1 MYGEN
6 GNPSTIE
13 KYRPFVY
20 WRDSGQTAEEV
31 REQVRLSAAAG
42 VGGFIPLPIKTKDLT
57 PEETTERFKEF
68 YAKLLPAA
76 EAYSLPVAF
85 TLDKCIENTVV
96 AAEDALWE
104 NNVRARK
111 LKRATHY
118 CKQDEKVSWDVGT
131 GTLLSVVAYN
141 EDRDQVIDLRDHIE
155 NGVITYSLP
164 RGNWRVVQYLSVPD
178 EDSDRV
184 NILSRESCGSYFE
197 AAYGLFADVF
207 DKYIGKTLTHLNYSG
222 LAYKA
227 VNRHDWSDHF
237 NEVFLSRYGFDPA
250 PYYPYLF
257 TTDGNNAPRYKALF
271 SDCRAR
277 MLRDGYITAA
287 ESFAKNKGL
296 SLIGTLAESKS
307 TQCSPMTGD
316 ALLNNT
322 ATPGA
327 VFDRG
332 YLYGINSVKIAA
344 GAAFGRA
351 KRDIFVELYRDYKDR
366 SYDILMRDAIHAF
379 ARGANLPALHLPP
392 PRATN
397 QKMAS
402 RILRFTA
409 SMRTALK
416 DGRQVSD
423 IAVIYPIYYLHS
435 CVNMYSADITGFEY
449 ADTPAEADY
458 MSVIN
463 SICLCA
469 GHDVT
474 LLHPDVISHS
484 ARPEGDRLRL
494 AGISDEGGFRVV
506 VLPAQ
511 KVASLA
517 CMRVLRDYFDAGGR
531 IIATGVL
538 PTKSFEFDPRDPDKN
553 DKEIV
558 SITEHIFGK
567 DALNPCVMK
576 EYCTNTSPSGGK
588 SFFLYFSK
596 TGIDGVSMVNSID
609 LRRALSAFKIGYD
622 VFAPE
627 MPKYETTGALNASFN
642 EYSRLGLQKHL
653 PDGGMFN
660 HIHKRIGT
668 KDIYFFANTAN
679 RVSDTPIFIRG
690 AHIPH
695 CYDPETGAKWK
706 EEYEYVLVY
715 GRVYTRFEI
724 SMQPTTALV
733 VVTDGGAERKLS
745 IDLAV
750 LRDCT
755 EEAIGNV
762 SSGHR
767 GNHNGK

>member
-20 WRDSGQTAEEV
+20 WRDSGQSADEV
-31 REQVRLSAAAG
+31 FEQVRRSAAAG
-42 VGGFIPLPIKTKDLT
+42 VGGFIPLPISNNDLS
-57 PEETTERFKEF
+57 PEEITSQFKDF
-68 YAKLLPAA
+68 YSKLLPAA

-85 TLDKCIENTVV
+85 TLESCIEKTVV

-104 NNVRARK
+104 NNMRARK
-111 LKRATHY
+111 LKRTIHY
-118 CKQDEKVSWDVGT
+118 CKQDEKVTWDIVA

-141 EDRDQVIDLRDHIE
+141 EDRDEVIDLREHIE
-155 NGVITYSLP
+155 DDVVSFQLP

-184 NILSRESCGSYFE
+184 NILSRSSCESYFD
-197 AAYGLFADVF
+197 AAYAIFADVF

-227 VNRHDWSDHF
+227 VNRHDWSDEF
-237 NEVFLSRYGFDPA
+237 NDVFESRYGFDPA

-257 TTDGNNAPRYKALF
+257 TVGSNNAPRYKALF

-277 MLRDGYITAA
+277 MLRDGYLSAA
-287 ESFAKNKGL
+287 ENFAKIKGL
-296 SLIGTLAESKS
+296 KLIGTLSECKS
-307 TQCSPMTGD
+307 TQCSPITGD

-351 KRDIFVELYRDYKDR
+351 KRDIFVELYRDYKDK
-366 SYDILMRDAIHAF
+366 SYDVLMRDAVHAF

-392 PRATN
+392 PKVTN
-397 QKMAS
+397 QKTIS
-402 RILRFTA
+402 RLLRFTA

-423 IAVIYPIYYLHS
+423 IAVVYPIYHLHS
-435 CVNMYSADITGFEY
+435 CVNMYSADISGFEY
-449 ADTPAEADY
+449 ADTPSDADY

-474 LLHPDVISHS
+474 LLHPDAIARS
-484 ARPEGDRLRL
+484 ARAENDRLRL
-494 AGISDEGGFRVV
+494 AGMSDEGGFRVV

-511 KVASLA
+511 RVASLA

-538 PTKSFEFDPRDPDKN
+538 PTRAFEYNPGDPDKN
-553 DKEIV
+553 DKEIAE
-558 SITEHIFGK
+558 ITEHIFGK
-567 DALNPCVMK
+567 DALDPSVMK
-576 EYCTNTSPSGGK
+576 EYCTNTSPAGGK

-596 TGIDGVSMVNSID
+596 TGIDGVSMVNSVD

-622 VFAPE
+622 VFAPQ

-642 EYSRLGLQKHL
+642 EYTRLGLQKHL

-660 HIHKRIGT
+660 HIHKRIGS

-679 RVSDTPIFIRG
+679 RASGTPIFIRG
-690 AHIPH
+690 AHIPL
-695 CYDPETGAKWK
+695 CYDPETGAKWN
-706 EEYEYVLVY
+706 EEYEHVIVY

-733 VVTDGGAERKLS
+733 VVSDGGAERKLT
-745 IDLAV
+745 IDHAS

-755 EEAIGNV
+755 EEAIGNI
-762 SSGHR
+762 SYEQR
-767 GNHNGK
+767 GK

>member
-6 GNPSTIE
+6 GNSSVIE

-31 REQVRLSAAAG
+31 YEQVRLSAAAG
-42 VGGFIPLPIKTKDLT
+42 VGGFIPLPIKDKDLT
-57 PEETTERFKEF
+57 PEETTARFKEF
-68 YAKLLPAA
+68 YARLLPAA

-85 TLDKCIENTVV
+85 TLAKCIEKTVV

-104 NNVRARK
+104 NTLRARK
-111 LKRATHY
+111 LKRSTYY
-118 CKQDEKVSWDVGT
+118 CKQDENVKWEIVSGV
-131 GTLLSVVAYN
+131 LLSIVAYN
-141 EDRDQVIDLRDHIE
+141 EDRDEVIDLREHVED
-155 NGVITYSLP
+155 GVVSFQLP
-164 RGNWRVVQYLSVPD
+164 RGNWRLVQYLSVPD

-184 NILSRESCGSYFE
+184 NILSRSSCDDYFNN
-197 AAYGLFADVF
+197 AYAIFADVF
-207 DKYIGKTLTHLNYSG
+207 DKYIGTTLTHLNYSG

-227 VNRHDWSDHF
+227 INRHDWSDEF
-237 NEVFLSRYGFDPA
+237 NENFESRYGFDPA

-257 TTDGNNAPRYKALF
+257 TPDSNKSPRYKALF

-277 MLRDGYITAA
+277 MLRDGYIAAA
-287 ESFAKNKGL
+287 ESFAEKKGL
-296 SLIGTLAESKS
+296 TLIGTLSESKS

-366 SYDILMRDAIHAF
+366 SYDVFMRDAVHAF

-392 PRATN
+392 PKASN
-397 QKMAS
+397 QQTTS
-402 RILRFTA
+402 RLLRFTA

-435 CVNMYSADITGFEY
+435 CVNMYSADISGFEY
-449 ADTPAEADY
+449 ADTPADADY

-474 LLHPDVISHS
+474 LLHPDVIARS
-484 ARPEGDRLRL
+484 AKPENDMLRL
-494 AGISDEGGFRVV
+494 AGMSDEGGFRVV

-511 KVASLA
+511 RVASLA

-538 PTKSFEFDPRDPDKN
+538 PTRAFELDPSDPDKN
-553 DKEIV
+553 DKEMLA
-558 SITEHIFGK
+558 ITEHIFGK
-567 DALNPCVMK
+567 DALDPSVMK
-576 EYCTNTSPSGGK
+576 EYCTNTSPAGGR

-596 TGIDGVSMVNSID
+596 TGIDGVSMVNSVD

-622 VFAPE
+622 VFAPH
-627 MPKYETTGALNASFN
+627 MPKYETTGALSASFN
-642 EYSRLGLQKHL
+642 EYTRLELQKHL

-660 HIHKRIGT
+660 HIHKRNGNR
-668 KDIYFFANTAN
+668 DIYFFANTAS

-690 AHIPH
+690 AHVPV
-695 CYDPETGAKWK
+695 CYDPETGAKWH
-706 EEYEYVLVY
+706 EHFEYVSVY

-724 SMQPTTALV
+724 SMQPMTALV
-733 VVTDGGAERKLS
+733 VVTEGRAERKQS
-745 IDLAV
+745 VDPAA

-755 EEAIGNV
+755 EEAIGNLTYKHK
-762 SSGHR
+762 GEM
-767 GNHNGK
+767 NGK

>member
-6 GNPSTIE
+6 GNLITIE

-20 WRDSGQTAEEV
+20 WRDSGQTADEV
-31 REQVRLSAAAG
+31 LEQVRRSAAAG
-42 VGGFIPLPIKTKDLT
+42 VGGFIPLPIKDADLS
-57 PEETTERFKEF
+57 PEETTARFKDF
-68 YAKLLPAA
+68 YSKLLHAA

-85 TLDKCIENTVV
+85 TLAKCIEKTVV

-104 NNVRARK
+104 NTMRARR
-111 LKRATHY
+111 LKRVTHY
-118 CKQDEKVSWDVGT
+118 CNQNEKVNWSISGGV
-131 GTLLSVVAYN
+131 LLSVVAYN
-141 EDRDQVIDLRDHIE
+141 EDHDMVVDLRDRIE
-155 NGVITYSLP
+155 DDVVLYDLP
-164 RGNWRVVQYLSVPD
+164 SGNWRIVQYLSVPD

-184 NILSRESCGSYFE
+184 NILSREACDSYFE
-197 AAYGLFADVF
+197 SAYMIFADIF

-227 VNRHDWSDHF
+227 VNSHDWSDGF
-237 NEVFLSRYGFDPA
+237 NEVFEERYGFDPA

-257 TTDGNNAPRYKALF
+257 TVDGNNAPRYKALF

-277 MLRDGYITAA
+277 MLRDGYIAAA
-287 ESFAKNKGL
+287 ETFAKAKGL
-296 SLIGTLAESKS
+296 TLIGTLAESKS
-307 TQCSPMTGD
+307 TQCSPITGD

-351 KRDIFVELYRDYKDR
+351 IRDIFVELYRDYKDD
-366 SYDILMRDAIHAF
+366 SYDVMMRDAVHAF
-379 ARGANLPALHLPP
+379 ARGANLPALHLPAP
-392 PRATN
+392 GLIN
-397 QKMAS
+397 QKMIS
-402 RILRFTA
+402 RLLRFT
-409 SMRTALK
+409 SSVRTALK

-435 CVNMYSADITGFEY
+435 CVNMYSADISGFEY
-449 ADTPAEADY
+449 ADTPADADY

-474 LLHPDVISHS
+474 LLHPDVIARS
-484 ARPEGDRLRL
+484 ARPEKDSLRL
-494 AGISDEGGFRVV
+494 EGMSDEGGFKVV
-506 VLPAQ
+506 ILPAGR
-511 KVASLA
+511 VASLA
-517 CMRVLRDYFDAGGR
+517 CMRVLRDFFDAGGR

-538 PTKSFEFDPRDPDKN
+538 PTRAFEFDPADPDKN
-553 DKEIV
+553 DKEVAAI
-558 SITEHIFGK
+558 SEYIFGK
-567 DALNPCVMK
+567 DALDSSVIK
-576 EYCTNTSPSGGK
+576 EYCTNTSAAGGK

-596 TGIDGVSMVNSID
+596 TGIDGVSMVNSLDI
-609 LRRALSAFKIGYD
+609 RRALSSFKIGYD

-653 PDGGMFN
+653 PEGGMFN
-660 HIHKRIGT
+660 HIHKRFGDR
-668 KDIYFFANTAN
+668 DIYFFANTAD
-679 RVSDTPIFIRG
+679 RISDTPIFIRG
-690 AHIPH
+690 AHIPL

-706 EEYEYVLVY
+706 EDYEYVSVY
-715 GRVYTRFEI
+715 GKVYTRFEI
-724 SMQPTTALV
+724 SMQPTTSLV
-733 VVTDGGAERKLS
+733 VVSEGGEKRKLT
-745 IDLAV
+745 IDRTLI
-750 LRDCT
+750 RDCT

-762 SSGHR
+762 YYRRKGAS
-767 GNHNGK
+767 NA

>member
-6 GNPSTIE
+6 GNPNAIE

-31 REQVRLSAAAG
+31 LEQVRLSAAAG
-42 VGGFIPLPIKTKDLT
+42 VGGFIPLPIKNDEIT
-57 PEETTERFKEF
+57 PEEITARFKEF
-68 YAKLLPAA
+68 YARLLPAA

-85 TLDKCIENTVV
+85 TLSDCIEKTVV
-96 AAEDALWE
+96 AAEDAIWE
-104 NNVRARK
+104 NNMRARK
-111 LKRATHY
+111 LKRVTHY
-118 CKQDEKVSWDVGT
+118 CKQDENVTWDLSS

-141 EDRDQVIDLRDHIE
+141 EDYGVVTDLREHIDD
-155 NGVITYSLP
+155 GVIRYQLP
-164 RGNWRVVQYLSVPD
+164 RGNWSVVQYLSVPD

-184 NILSRESCGSYFE
+184 NILSRESCDEYFA
-197 AAYGLFADVF
+197 AAYAIFADVF
-207 DKYIGKTLTHLNYSG
+207 DKYLGSTLTHLSYSD

-227 VNRHDWSDHF
+227 VNRHDWSDVY
-237 NEVFLSRYGFDPA
+237 NEVFEARYGFDPA

-257 TTDGNNAPRYKALF
+257 TTDGNDAPRYKALF

-277 MLRDGYITAA
+277 MLRDGYIAAA
-287 ESFAKNKGL
+287 ESFAKARGL

-351 KRDIFVELYRDYKDR
+351 KRDIFVELYRNYKNTDYGVM
-366 SYDILMRDAIHAF
+366 MRDAVHAF
-379 ARGANLPALHLPP
+379 ARGANLPALHLPAP
-392 PRATN
+392 GLTN
-397 QKMAS
+397 QKMIS
-402 RILRFTA
+402 RLLRFTA
-409 SMRTALK
+409 SVRTALK

-423 IAVIYPIYYLHS
+423 IAVVYPIYYLHS
-435 CVNMYSADITGFEY
+435 CVNMYSAGISGFEY
-449 ADTPAEADY
+449 ADTPSDADY

-474 LLHPDVISHS
+474 LLHPDVIARS
-484 ARPEGDRLRL
+484 ARPEGDHLRL
-494 AGISDEGGFRVV
+494 AGVSDEGGFRVV

-511 KVASLA
+511 RVASLA
-517 CMRVLRDYFDAGGR
+517 CMRVLRDYFDDGGR

-538 PTKSFEFDPRDPDKN
+538 PTRAFEFDPTDPEKN
-553 DKEIV
+553 DREIV
-558 SITEHIFGK
+558 AITEHIFGK
-567 DALNPCVMK
+567 DALDPSVMK
-576 EYCTNTSPSGGK
+576 TYCTNTSPSGGR

-596 TGIDGVSMVNSID
+596 TGIDGVSMVNSLD
-609 LRRALSAFKIGYD
+609 LRRALAFFKLGYD

-660 HIHKRIGT
+660 HIHKRMGT
-668 KDIYFFANTAN
+668 RDIYFFANTAN
-679 RVSDTPIFIRG
+679 RISDTPIFIRG
-690 AHIPH
+690 AHVPR
-695 CYDPETGAKWK
+695 CYDPETGAKWN
-706 EEYEYVLVY
+706 EEYEYVTVY
-715 GRVYTRFEI
+715 GLVYTRFEI
-724 SMQPTTALV
+724 SMQPTTSLV
-733 VVTDGGAERKLS
+733 VATDGGAERRLT
-745 IDLAV
+745 IDPAS

-755 EEAIGNV
+755 EEAV
-762 SSGHR
+762 
-767 GNHNGK
+767 GKIQM

>member
-31 REQVRLSAAAG
+31 YEQVRLSAAAG
-42 VGGFIPLPIKTKDLT
+42 VGGFIPLPIKDDALLPAEITAL
-57 PEETTERFKEF
+57 FKQF
-68 YAKLLPAA
+68 YKKLLPAA
-76 EAYSLPVAF
+76 EAFSLPVAF
-85 TLDKCIENTVV
+85 TLDKCIERTVV

-104 NNVRARK
+104 NNMRARK
-111 LKRATHY
+111 LKRVTHY
-118 CKQDEKVSWDVGT
+118 CNQDEFVTRELSP
-131 GTLLSVVAYN
+131 GTLLSVVAN
-141 EDRDQVIDLRDHIE
+141 NDDHGVVIDLREYIE
-155 NGVITYSLP
+155 DGAIRFQLP
-164 RGNWRVVQYLSVPD
+164 RGNWSVVQYLSVPD

-184 NILSRESCGSYFE
+184 NILSRESCDQYFA
-197 AAYGLFADVF
+197 AAYAIFADVF
-207 DKYIGKTLTHLNYSG
+207 DKYLGTTLTHLNYSG

-227 VNRHDWSDHF
+227 VNRHDWSDVF
-237 NEVFLSRYGFDPA
+237 NEVFEVRYGFDPA

-257 TTDGNNAPRYKALF
+257 TTDGNDAPRYKALF

-277 MLRDGYITAA
+277 MLREGYIAAA
-287 ESFAKNKGL
+287 ESFAKEKGL

-327 VFDRG
+327 VFDQG

-351 KRDIFVELYRDYKDR
+351 KRDIFVELYRNYKNTDYDVM
-366 SYDILMRDAIHAF
+366 MRDAVHAF
-379 ARGANLPALHLPP
+379 ARGANLPALHLPAP
-392 PRATN
+392 GLTN
-397 QKMAS
+397 QKMIS
-402 RILRFTA
+402 RLLRFTA
-409 SMRTALK
+409 SVRTALK

-435 CVNMYSADITGFEY
+435 CVNMYSAGISGFEY
-449 ADTPAEADY
+449 ADTPSDADY

-474 LLHPDVISHS
+474 LLHPDVIARS

-511 KVASLA
+511 RVASLA

-538 PTKSFEFDPRDPDKN
+538 PTRAFEFDPTEPEKN

-558 SITEHIFGK
+558 AITEHIFGK
-567 DALNPCVMK
+567 DALDPAVMK
-576 EYCTNTSPSGGK
+576 TYCTNTSPSGGR

-609 LRRALSAFKIGYD
+609 LRRALAFFKLGYD

-679 RVSDTPIFIRG
+679 RISDTPIFIRG
-690 AHIPH
+690 AHVPL
-695 CYDPETGAKWK
+695 CYDPETGAKWN
-706 EEYEYVLVY
+706 EEYEYVSVY
-715 GRVYTRFEI
+715 GLVYTRFEI
-724 SMQPTTALV
+724 SMQPTTSLV
-733 VVTDGGAERKLS
+733 VVTDGGAERKLT
-745 IDLAV
+745 IDPAT

-755 EEAIGNV
+755 EEAIG
-762 SSGHR
+762 
-767 GNHNGK
+767 KI